1 MIPLKSK
8 TERMNNS
15 LELFYCQAPSQAR
28 RFLSFLLNS
37 FLYAKSM
44 QVSGGSIQ
52 EAQNSDF
59 TWKNIYITQT
69 PAN

>member
-28 RFLSFLLNS
+28 RFVRWLLNS
-37 FLYAKSM
+37 FCM
-44 QVSGGSIQ
+44 QNQCRFQVSRSRKLKNRD
-52 EAQNSDF
+52 A
-59 TWKNIYITQT
+59 TWKNAHITQT
-69 PAN
+69 RAN

>member
-15 LELFYCQAPSQAR
+15 LELFYCQAPSETR
-28 RFLSFLLNS
+28 RFVSFLLNS
-37 FLYAKSM
+37 FCM
-44 QVSGGSIQ
+44 QNQCRFQVGRSRKLKNRD
-52 EAQNSDF
+52 A
-59 TWKNIYITQT
+59 TWKNVHTTQT